1 MLTQLLAGT
10 TEYLQLAYD
19 HIDWNWKHREGRQA
33 AEDHIAQIWK
43 HRDVSH
49 LVYQSQS
56 SEVEAQRGL
65 ATCLKSHSTERGKR
79 RGLVTC
85 LRLNRSDLKPS
96 NIRQFAYIT
105 KLSYGSTERLG
116 ISLRSHSS

>member
-1 MLTQLLAGT
+1 MEAQRGSASLPMLTQLLAGN

-43 HRDVSH
+43 CRDVSH

-56 SEVEAQRGL
+56 TEVEAQRG
-65 ATCLKSHSTERGKR
+65 
-79 RGLVTC
+79 
-85 LRLNRSDLKPS
+85 
-96 NIRQFAYIT
+96 
-105 KLSYGSTERLG
+105 
-116 ISLRSHSS
+116 